1 MLKALMIPMFHDM
14 KSLNKLNTFGT
25 LNCGGNE
32 IESSEFITDC
42 NALFVAGVQTALAAA
57 EVSPALPAVRAD
69 TSAPVGKLTYTAST
83 TRQPGAASAA
93 PARDTADYKET

>member
-14 KSLNKLNTFGT
+14 KSLIKLNTFGT

-57 EVSPALPAVRAD
+57 EGQMLSAMRTILYLCGGKIKPFKAERA
-69 TSAPVGKLTYTAST
+69 AY
-83 TRQPGAASAA
+83 
-93 PARDTADYKET
+93 